1 MRSVSWEL
9 PTVTDAPATA
19 EKHQTRAL
27 LMVLC
32 CTIIG
37 AAAQILL
44 KKGTAALGENPSLM
58 QTAVGIFTNRLLF
71 TGYALYG
78 MSAVLL
84 VMALRLGELSLLYPV
99 FTLTYVWVML
109 LSHFV
114 FQESLNPLKLVGVA
128 VIMCGVA
135 ILGRASRQ

>member
-1 MRSVSWEL
+1 
-9 PTVTDAPATA
+9 
-19 EKHQTRAL
+19 
-27 LMVLC
+27 MVLC

-44 KKGTAALGENPSLM
+44 KKGTAALGEHPSLM
-58 QTAVGIFTNRLLF
+58 QTAVGIFTTRLLF
-71 TGYALYG
+71 IGYSLYG

-84 VMALRLGELSLLYPV
+84 IMALRLGELSLLYPV

-109 LSHFV
+109 LSHFI
-114 FQESLNPLKLVGVA
+114 FQESLNPLKLVGVG

>member
-1 MRSVSWEL
+1 L
-9 PTVTDAPATA
+9 PTATEVPAATA
-19 EKHQTRAL
+19 NHQTRAL
-27 LMVLC
+27 IMVLC
-32 CTIIG
+32 CTFIG

-44 KKGTAALGENPSLM
+44 KKGSVTLGVHPSMLD
-58 QTAVGIFTNRLLF
+58 TLIGIFTTKLLF
-71 TGYALYG
+71 IGYAMYG

-109 LSHFV
+109 LSHFF
-114 FQESLNPLKLVGVA
+114 FQESINPLKLIGVA

-135 ILGRASRQ
+135 VIGKASRP

>member
-1 MRSVSWEL
+1 L
-9 PTVTDAPATA
+9 PSATEAP
-19 EKHQTRAL
+19 KHQTRAL

-44 KKGTAALGENPSLM
+44 KKGSVTLGVHPSML
-58 QTAVGIFTNRLLF
+58 TTLIGIFTSKLLF
-71 TGYALYG
+71 IGYAMYG

-109 LSHFV
+109 LSHFF
-114 FQESLNPLKLVGVA
+114 FQESINPLKLVGVA

-135 ILGRASRQ
+135 VIGKASRA

>member
-1 MRSVSWEL
+1 MI
-9 PTVTDAPATA
+9 
-19 EKHQTRAL
+19 
-27 LMVLC
+27 LC

-44 KKGTAALGENPSLM
+44 KKGSTALGVHPSMLE
-58 QTAVGIFTNRLLF
+58 TLLGIFTKRLLF
-71 TGYALYG
+71 AGYALYG

-109 LSHFV
+109 LSHFI
-114 FQESLNPLKLVGVA
+114 FQESLNPLKLLGVV

-135 ILGRASRQ
+135 VIGKASRE

>member
-1 MRSVSWEL
+1 
-9 PTVTDAPATA
+9 
-19 EKHQTRAL
+19 
-27 LMVLC
+27 MVLC

-44 KKGTAALGENPSLM
+44 KKGTGVLGADPSLLE
-58 QTAVGIFTNRLLF
+58 TLLGIFTTRLLF
-71 TGYALYG
+71 AGYSLYG

-84 VMALRLGELSLLYPV
+84 VMALRQGELSLLYPV

-109 LSHFV
+109 LSHFF
-114 FQESLNPLKLVGVA
+114 FQESLNPLKLIGVA

-135 ILGRASRQ
+135 VIGKASRQ